1 VEPAESDPM
10 AAAFKIR
17 GMLRRRA
24 LIILLTDLDD
34 ANVADPLARAVGLL
48 SPPHLV
54 VVAGVR
60 SSEIASLAMKEA
72 REWRDPWV
80 ALAAQEHEERV
91 ALHRLQLRRLGAPVI
106 VTSAELLEKSVL
118 AEYEALRRSRRV

>member
-1 VEPAESDPM
+1 M
-10 AAAFKIR
+10 AAAVRIR
-17 GMLRRRA
+17 GMLKRRG

-34 ANVADPLARAVGLL
+34 ANGADPLARAVGLL

-54 VVAGVR
+54 VVAGMR
-60 SSEIASLAMKEA
+60 SSEIASLAMREA

-80 ALAAQEHEERV
+80 ALAAHEHEERV
-91 ALHRLQLRRLGAPVI
+91 ALHRLQLRRRGAPVI
-106 VTSAELLEKSVL
+106 VAPPELLEKSLL

>member
-1 VEPAESDPM
+1 L
-10 AAAFKIR
+10 KRR
-17 GMLRRRA
+17 G

-60 SSEIASLAMKEA
+60 SPEIAGLAVREA

-91 ALHRLQLRRLGAPVI
+91 ALQRLRLRRLGAPVI
-106 VTSAELLEKSVL
+106 VARAQLLEKSL
-118 AEYEALRRSRRV
+118 LTEYEALRRSRRV